1 MKMSMDFTLD
11 KKLIR
16 RQEKLTT
23 QVMVAY
29 TKGFL

>member
-1 MKMSMDFTLD
+1 MKMNMDFTLD

-16 RQEKLTT
+16 RQEKLYK

-29 TKGFL
+29 TKGFP